1 MQEIEWKRKRREHHN
16 DGKYLGGGRFE
27 IKGVLHAYDRWK
39 EDNGK
44 PASLRNLSSKRI
56 ESRVVV

>member
-1 MQEIEWKRKRREHHN
+1 VQEVEWKRKRCEHHDRS

-39 EDNGK
+39 VDNGK
-44 PASLRNLSSKRI
+44 PA
-56 ESRVVV
+56 